1 MHVHYTC
8 AWYLPW
14 SEKVWMPWSWDHGE
28 HESPRE
34 LNPGPMQEQQG
45 LALLLT
51 TDTALHFWYNIF
63 FNEYLLFGTKNGALK
78 ERLQEIDVL
87 QISKTYKCYLLF
99 SLLFLFTIIGNKVT
113 GLPWPEVSIS
123 L

>member
-28 HESPRE
+28 RESPRE

-51 TDTALHFWYNIF
+51 TDTALHFWYSIFF
-63 FNEYLLFGTKNGALK
+63 FNEYLLFGTKKWGFERMAYCKKLMYLK
-78 ERLQEIDVL
+78 LAKHTNVT
-87 QISKTYKCYLLF
+87 SY
-99 SLLFLFTIIGNKVT
+99 FLFYFFSQ
-113 GLPWPEVSIS
+113 L
-123 L
+123 